1 MYGPYLSSI
10 DGEQALTPPRRHCL
24 GKPLPYQLAD
34 TEQADLE
41 AINLYPCGT
50 IKYYLTCRQPIPDF
64 WVRNLSYTISSAG
77 GPATPLT
84 SMPYPR
90 RQGSS

>member
-1 MYGPYLSSI
+1 MYGPCLSSI
-10 DGEQALTPPRRHCL
+10 DGEQALTPPKRHSL

-50 IKYYLTCRQPIPDF
+50 IKYYPVFRRAIPDF
-64 WVRNLSYTISSAG
+64 
-77 GPATPLT
+77 
-84 SMPYPR
+84 
-90 RQGSS
+90 

>member
-50 IKYYLTCRQPIPDF
+50 IKYYLVFRLAIPDF
-64 WVRNLSYTISSAG
+64 EVRTYLLLSRL
-77 GPATPLT
+77 PVVLRP
-84 SMPYPR
+84 P
-90 RQGSS
+90 

>member
-34 TEQADLE
+34 TEQADLK
-41 AINLYPCGT
+41 AINLYPKKLIRGT
-50 IKYYLTCRQPIPDF
+50 IKYYPIFRLAIPDF
-64 WVRNLSYTISSAG
+64 G
-77 GPATPLT
+77 GNTYALL
-84 SMPYPR
+84 PR
-90 RQGSS
+90 SPVTHHAKRDAS